1 MIVHIDRAWLLDLA
15 HRSLPDDPEV
25 TDFGSLQAAVARHA
39 DKVLDVY
46 VYAEPHHRAA
56 ALMHQLVRVPALEAR
71 NKLFAAVVAASYL
84 SASGLFV
91 TVTAKTAADL
101 AERIDRD
108 ALDVRSAAA
117 EIRAWTRK

>member
-1 MIVHIDRAWLLDLA
+1 MIVRIDRAWLLDLA
-15 HRSLPDDPEV
+15 HRSVPGDPEV

-39 DKVLDVY
+39 DKVIDVY

-91 TVTAKTAADL
+91 TVSAKTAADL
-101 AERIDRD
+101 TERIDRE
-108 ALDVRSAAA
+108 ALDVRSAAV
-117 EIRAWTRK
+117 EIRAWTRN